1 MRTVC
6 LGDSFT
12 QGYGVKRNENWVF
25 LLNMPCSTFI
35 NKGVNGDTTGGML
48 ARFCSD
54 VVPEKP
60 NYLFI
65 AGGLNDLMA
74 GLNEETPQANYYALA
89 HQAYSHGIQPVICT
103 CPPFDPA
110 AARVGWP
117 VLTDF
122 DLVKER
128 YLALRSWLEKFAR
141 SFDLPYVDI
150 YGEFEKVLS
159 QYPKKD
165 FYIDGIHLTAAGH
178 ERITDIVSE
187 SLHSY

>member
-12 QGYGVKRNENWVF
+12 QGFGVKRDENWVY
-25 LLNMPCSTFI
+25 LLNTPCSTFI

-54 VVPEKP
+54 AVHEKP
-60 NYLFI
+60 NYLFL

-74 GLNEETPQANYYALA
+74 GVSETVPQANYYAMA
-89 HQAYSHGIQPVICT
+89 HQAFHYDMAPVICT

-110 AARVGWP
+110 VARAGWSEF
-117 VLTDF
+117 TDF
-122 DLVKER
+122 DLVKKR
-128 YLALRSWLEKFAR
+128 YLALRSWLLNFCQ
-141 SFDLPYVDI
+141 SYDLLYVDF

-159 QYPKKD
+159 QNPEKD
-165 FYIDGIHLTAAGH
+165 FYIDGIHLTAEGH
-178 ERITDIVSE
+178 EAIAHIV
-187 SLHSY
+187 LDALRGF